1 MKRVLIVDDDPCV
14 VEVIAANLQ
23 AEGYEVETASDGDE
37 AWRRVTA
44 DMPDLIVLDWMLP
57 GRTGLELLADLRRD
71 GRASR
76 VPIVLLTAKAR
87 DSEIWEGWQAG
98 ADYYLTKPFQM
109 EQLLYYLDV
118 LLGAEADAG
127 LG

>member
-23 AEGYEVETASDGDE
+23 AEGYEVESASDGDE

-57 GRTGLELLADLRRD
+57 GRTGL
-71 GRASR
+71 G
-76 VPIVLLTAKAR
+76 
-87 DSEIWEGWQAG
+87 
-98 ADYYLTKPFQM
+98 
-109 EQLLYYLDV
+109 
-118 LLGAEADAG
+118 
-127 LG
+127 